1 MHLLGVAL
9 PLTAG
14 ALLFGWRALI
24 VVGGVIASAMLAVAV
39 WRRIGVRGQQLRF
52 AHVAWLAALV
62 ALMLP
67 AQLASTVRDADG
79 DLPWLVLPAAG
90 FSLVILM
97 WLVGG
102 LGAGR
107 IHPGLVTYLLLVALF
122 GGLLFPHY
130 VLRRERVFV
139 GDLLKATPVEFH
151 DELNDSWLT
160 RPKGGKYD
168 SEQVIPPSY
177 SLLQYTTGRERPPR
191 GWLPIQGLLRDE
203 MPPLEDLIIG
213 GQPGPIGVASRIGV
227 IVGGLFLLYRG
238 LIDVRIPI
246 IICIVAFIG
255 FLVLPVPSVIADKPQ
270 WHWLILHNPDV
281 GIATAVTFANYEMMA
296 SPVLFMAFF
305 LATAPAVRPVT
316 RPARLI
322 YAALIGLLAAAG
334 QLYGSVDYG
343 PYVALLLASLVG
355 PPLDWLFRPRPLV

>member
-39 WRRIGVRGQQLRF
+39 WRRIGIRGQQLRF
-52 AHVAWLAALV
+52 AHVAWLAALLG
-62 ALMLP
+62 LMLP
-67 AQLASTVRDADG
+67 AQLASAVRNGNG

-90 FSLVILM
+90 FTLVILM

-107 IHPGLVTYLLLVALF
+107 IHPGVVTYLLLVALF
-122 GGLLFPHY
+122 GGMLFPHY
-130 VLRRERVFV
+130 VLRRERIFV
-139 GDLLKATPVEFH
+139 GDLLKATPLEYQN
-151 DELNDSWLT
+151 ELNDSWLT
-160 RPKGGKYD
+160 RPKVNNYD
-168 SEQVIPPSY
+168 SVQVIPPSY
-177 SLLQYTTGRERPPR
+177 SLLQYTTGRERPAR

-213 GQPGPIGVASRIGV
+213 GQPGPIGVASRISV

-246 IICIVAFIG
+246 VICIIAFIG

-270 WHWLILHNPDV
+270 WHWLILRNPDV
-281 GIATAVTFANYEMMA
+281 GVATAVTFANYEMMA
-296 SPVLFMAFF
+296 SPLLFMAFF

-316 RPARLI
+316 RRARLI

-343 PYVALLLASLVG
+343 PYVALLLASLLG
-355 PPLDWLFRPRPLV
+355 PPLDWFFRPRPLV